1 MLVIASTS
9 FDISSSTWTSLLTFS
24 KVIASIV
31 LIEATTLSIMSTSL
45 ITLSSQSASLLVCCY
60 TQQCTQELW
69 YQQTTADPPTMLYL
83 GSLPNLT
90 LQFCF
95 GRYSC
100 HIWQK
105 LLQSN
110 STRKNPRRRIEG
122 GGWMWL
128 YKLFIS
134 IILLLVSAFKYNASN
149 LMMFSLPGLV
159 IIDHTSIHSSVH
171 ENSYINKL
179 QLILATFNLSSNT
192 NLTLQFCFCSDSCL
206 IHGRCCSSP
215 ITTKEPRM
223 IPRRRIEGGTY
234 VKCNIPIIYCCL

>member
-1 MLVIASTS
+1 MFTNYS
-9 FDISSSTWTSLLTFS
+9 WYLTTFY
-24 KVIASIV
+24 
-31 LIEATTLSIMSTSL
+31 LS
-45 ITLSSQSASLLVCCY
+45 
-60 TQQCTQELW
+60 
-69 YQQTTADPPTMLYL
+69 
-83 GSLPNLT
+83 SLPNLT

-149 LMMFSLPGLV
+149 LMKFFLVFLYLDTETSWSFRRWTRRSLDGV
-159 IIDHTSIHSSVH
+159 TSQPWWCPTPWWRSS
-171 ENSYINKL
+171 
-179 QLILATFNLSSNT
+179 
-192 NLTLQFCFCSDSCL
+192 
-206 IHGRCCSSP
+206 
-215 ITTKEPRM
+215 
-223 IPRRRIEGGTY
+223 RRRLLLKIVRRRLKGLCYECHRLQRWVQVYGEILS
-234 VKCNIPIIYCCL
+234 K